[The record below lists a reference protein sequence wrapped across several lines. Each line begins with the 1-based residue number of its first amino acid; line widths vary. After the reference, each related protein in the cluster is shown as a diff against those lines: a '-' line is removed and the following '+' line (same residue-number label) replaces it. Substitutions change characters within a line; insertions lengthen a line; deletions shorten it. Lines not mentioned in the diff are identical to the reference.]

1 MFGLH
6 PETRPLSGIM
16 KGTSIMAK
24 TFTPSPVETA
34 APARLTVQGVPLPDV
49 CTVKQAR
56 ALAKSLMGR
65 ATEASFIMSKTTPAS
80 LTAYAVGCALL
91 GAADNQGAPLERL
104 TALAGEKASK
114 AVKDRLHVV
123 AQATAAGR
131 AAFKA
136 GADTLSLVALFSG
149 PALTD
154 LTDAGQQAAAER
166 AAARAALEAQER
178 ANAAAAARTEKAV
191 SDRLADAAKAASLA
205 LDREVMEAYRMAHLH
220 GASMDNT
227 AAPRAFEA
235 LALADAQAQA
245 QAQAQAARQAQLDR
259 WAAQKADDA
268 ADEEALRL
276 FLALASRFG
285 VTLTGDQEAQARR
298 ASAGEVA
305 QITGETLPATPAKRR
320 IKKAA

>member
-1 MFGLH
+1 
-6 PETRPLSGIM
+6 
-16 KGTSIMAK
+16 MAK
-24 TFTPSPVETA
+24 TFTPAPVETA
-34 APARLTVQGVPLPDV
+34 APASLTVQGVTLPEV

-65 ATEASFIMSKTTPAS
+65 ATEASFIMSKTTPAA

-114 AVKDRLHVV
+114 AVKERLHVV
-123 AQATAAGR
+123 AQATSAGR
-131 AAFKA
+131 AAFRA

-149 PALTD
+149 PALAD
-154 LTDAGQQAAAER
+154 LTDEGQRRAAER
-166 AAARAALEAQER
+166 AAARAAEEAQER
-178 ANAAAAARTEKAV
+178 ANEAAQARTEKAV
-191 SDRLADAAKAASLA
+191 SDRLADAAKAAAAA
-205 LDREVMEAYRMAHLH
+205 LDREVAEAYRMAHLH
-220 GASMDNT
+220 GASMDNS

-235 LALADAQAQA
+235 LAQAQA
-245 QAQAQAARQAQLDR
+245 DAAAAAAADDARLAQLDR
-259 WAAQKADDA
+259 WAAQKAADA

-276 FLALASRFG
+276 FLALATRFG

-298 ASAGEVA
+298 ASAQGVA
-305 QITGETLPATPAKRR
+305 LISGDTLPATPAKRATR

>member
-1 MFGLH
+1 M
-6 PETRPLSGIM
+6 S
-16 KGTSIMAK
+16 K
-24 TFTPSPVETA
+24 TYTATATA
-34 APARLTVQGVPLPDV
+34 ATASLTVQGQALPET

-56 ALAKSLMGR
+56 ALAKALMSR
-65 ATEASFIMSKTTPAS
+65 ATEASFIASKTTPAS

-114 AVKDRLHVV
+114 AVKERLNVV

-131 AAFKA
+131 ASFRA
-136 GADTLSLVALFSG
+136 GAETLALAEIFRG
-149 PALTD
+149 PALSD
-154 LTDAGQQAAAER
+154 LTDAGQRLAQER
-166 AAARAALEAQER
+166 AAARAAREAQER
-178 ANAAAAARTEKAV
+178 ANEAAQARTEKAV
-191 SDRLADAAKAASLA
+191 KDRLADAAKAAALD
-205 LDREVMEAYRMAHLH
+205 LDREVMEAYRTAHLH

-245 QAQAQAARQAQLDR
+245 QAQAESTRLAQLDR
-259 WAAQKADDA
+259 WAAQKAADA

-276 FLALASRFG
+276 FLALATRFG
-285 VTLTGDQEAQARR
+285 VALTGAQEAQARR
-298 ASAGEVA
+298 ASAQEVA
-305 QITGETLPATPAKRR
+305 QINGETLPATPAKRPTPAR

>member
-1 MFGLH
+1 
-6 PETRPLSGIM
+6 
-16 KGTSIMAK
+16 MAK
-24 TFTPSPVETA
+24 TFTPAPVETA
-34 APARLTVQGVPLPDV
+34 APASLTVQGVPLPEV

-114 AVKDRLHVV
+114 AVKERLHVV

-131 AAFKA
+131 SAFKA
-136 GADTLSLVALFSG
+136 GAESLSLSALFAG
-149 PALTD
+149 PALSD
-154 LTDAGQQAAAER
+154 LTDAGQKAAQER
-166 AAARAALEAQER
+166 AAADAARIAQDR

-191 SDRLADAAKAASLA
+191 SDRLADAAKVAALA
-205 LDREVMEAYRMAHLH
+205 LDREVAEAYRMAHLH
-220 GASMDNT
+220 GGSMDNG

-245 QAQAQAARQAQLDR
+245 QAQAEAARQAQLDR
-259 WAAQKADDA
+259 WAAQKA
-268 ADEEALRL
+268 ADVTDQEALRL
-276 FLALASRFG
+276 FLALAQRFG
-285 VTLTGDQEAQARR
+285 VALTGDQEAQARR

-305 QITGETLPATPAKRR
+305 QITGEALPATPAKRAAR

>member
-1 MFGLH
+1 
-6 PETRPLSGIM
+6 
-16 KGTSIMAK
+16 MAK
-24 TFTPSPVETA
+24 TFTPAPVETA
-34 APARLTVQGVPLPDV
+34 APASLTVQGQALPET

-56 ALAKSLMGR
+56 ALARALMSR
-65 ATEASFIMSKTTPAS
+65 ATESSFIMSKTTPAS

-114 AVKDRLHVV
+114 AVKERLHVV

-136 GADTLSLVALFSG
+136 GAESLSLSTLFVG
-149 PALTD
+149 PALSD
-154 LTDAGQQAAAER
+154 LTDAGQKAAQER
-166 AAARAALEAQER
+166 AAAEAARIAQER

-191 SDRLADAAKAASLA
+191 SDRLADAAKAAALD

-235 LALADAQAQA
+235 LARADAQAQA
-245 QAQAQAARQAQLDR
+245 QAQAESARLVQLDR
-259 WAAQKADDA
+259 WAAQKAADA

-298 ASAGEVA
+298 ASAQEVA
-305 QITGETLPATPAKRR
+305 QIKGETLPATPAKRAAR

>member
-1 MFGLH
+1 
-6 PETRPLSGIM
+6 
-16 KGTSIMAK
+16 MAK
-24 TFTPSPVETA
+24 TFTPAPVETA
-34 APARLTVQGVPLPDV
+34 APALTVQGQALPES

-56 ALAKSLMGR
+56 ALAKALMAR
-65 ATEASFIMSKTTPAS
+65 ATEASFIMSKTTPAA

-114 AVKDRLHVV
+114 AVKERLHVV

-131 AAFKA
+131 AAFRA
-136 GADTLSLVALFSG
+136 GSDTLSLVALFSG
-149 PALTD
+149 PALAD
-154 LTDAGQQAAAER
+154 LTDAGQRAAAER

-178 ANAAAAARTEKAV
+178 ANEAARGRTEKAV
-191 SDRLADAAKAASLA
+191 NDRLADAAKAAALA
-205 LDREVMEAYRMAHLH
+205 LDREVAEAFRLSHLH

-235 LALADAQAQA
+235 LARADAAT
-245 QAQAQAARQAQLDR
+245 AAATAANEARLAQLDR
-259 WAAQKADDA
+259 WAVQKAADV

-298 ASAGEVA
+298 ASAQEVA
-305 QITGETLPATPAKRR
+305 QIKGETLPATPVKRAAR